1 MDQESITKG
10 LLSGI
15 VDHYTREIAQDPN
28 RSVRKL
34 LDMAE
39 LTSAGPTQRICYQM
53 MQQMAANQSSPYYD
67 MIHHLVTHTDPLTIK
82 QFGINIGHNAWAFGS
97 GNIRR
102 IIDQCDPCLSWAVL
116 IDRAPVPDR
125 IPFSVVKDLVIRGR
139 KLDIYAWLF
148 LASDSLDEW
157 NEYAEL
163 FRENQ
168 DSVFGLYVHPCDLC
182 EEILEEAAEIP
193 NLMFLLNT
201 DEADWQIS
209 AGTLSEKGLLYSTMR
224 FVSDDAQASEILSGS
239 WMEEMVPY
247 YPLMAFT
254 VLSDTLPEKT
264 AKEIQEYMWN
274 TRLDQ
279 VYPILPTDLISDFV
293 IINQLVMNRRIFY
306 RVNADG
312 SVSAAKDLLFE
323 ESSLTY
329 KDLFI
334 Y

>member
-39 LTSAGPTQRICYQM
+39 LTSGGPTQRICYQM

-102 IIDQCDPCLSWAVL
+102 IVDQCDPCLSWAVL
-116 IDRAPVPDR
+116 IDRSPVPER
-125 IPFSVVKDLVIRGR
+125 IPFSAVRDLIIRGR

-157 NEYAEL
+157 DKYAEL

-168 DSVFGLYVHPCDLC
+168 DSVFGLYVHSCDLHD
-182 EEILEEAAEIP
+182 EILEEASEIP
-193 NLMFLLNT
+193 NLMFFLNT

-209 AGTLSEKGLLYSTMR
+209 AGTLSEKGLLYSAMR
-224 FVSDDAQASEILSGS
+224 FVSDKAQASEILSGS

-254 VLSDTLPEKT
+254 VLSDTLPIPLLEKVF
-264 AKEIQEYMWN
+264 A
-274 TRLDQ
+274 
-279 VYPILPTDLISDFV
+279 
-293 IINQLVMNRRIFY
+293 
-306 RVNADG
+306 
-312 SVSAAKDLLFE
+312 
-323 ESSLTY
+323 SL
-329 KDLFI
+329 
-334 Y
+334 